1 MIQTNNFK
9 AGLLGRKLSHSF
21 SPQIHA
27 HLADYAYTLVELEPE
42 EVGAFMQNLPLDAM
56 NVTIPYKKTVMPYLA
71 EISEEAQ
78 KIGSVN
84 TITRTE
90 KGLRGDNTDYY
101 GFSYMLQ
108 KSGISVKEKKCLVLG
123 SGGASV
129 TVQAVLRDLGARVTV
144 ISRSGENNYDNI
156 QMHNDADVIVNTT
169 PVGMYPH
176 TGVSPVDLSVFE
188 HLSGVLDLIY
198 NPAQTQLLLDAKK
211 LHIPCINGLTMLTA
225 QAKKA
230 CELFLKTEI
239 ADSEIDRITSA
250 VAQTCENIILIGMPG
265 CGKSTAG
272 QALAKR
278 LGRKF
283 ADTDAVIEQKAG
295 MPIPQIFAQ
304 YGEAHFRVLEHEAV
318 CECAKQRGLVLATGG
333 GVIKTKENFD
343 ALHQNGRVIWLQR
356 DLSDLP
362 VDGRPLSQKDG
373 TQKLYEERKPLYEH
387 FCDATAQCEPDV
399 QQTAEN
405 ILTSFLHLFEEE
417 NP

>member
-1 MIQTNNFK
+1 MIHTENFRT
-9 AGLLGRKLSHSF
+9 GLLGRKLSHSF

-27 HLADYAYTLVELEPE
+27 MLADYEYTLFELEPQD
-42 EVGAFMQNLPLDAM
+42 VGAFMHNLPIDAM
-56 NVTIPYKKTVMPYLA
+56 NVTIPYKKTVMPYLS

-78 KIGSVN
+78 KIGAVN

-108 KSGISVKEKKCLVLG
+108 KSGIAVQNKKCLVLG

-129 TVQAVLRDLGARVTV
+129 TVQAVLHDLGARVVV

-156 QMHNDADVIVNTT
+156 QIHKDADVIVNTT
-169 PVGMYPH
+169 PVGMYPN
-176 TGVSPVDLSVFE
+176 TGEAPVDLSAFE

-198 NPAQTQLLLDAKK
+198 NPARTQLLLDAQR
-211 LHIPCINGLTMLTA
+211 LHIPCLNGLSMLSA

-239 ADSEIDRITSA
+239 ADSEIDRITNA

-278 LGRKF
+278 LGRVF

-295 MPIPQIFAQ
+295 IPIPQIFAQ
-304 YGEAHFRVLEHEAV
+304 YGEAYFRTLEHEAV
-318 CECAKQRGLVLATGG
+318 CECAKQ
-333 GVIKTKENFD
+333 
-343 ALHQNGRVIWLQR
+343 
-356 DLSDLP
+356 
-362 VDGRPLSQKDG
+362 
-373 TQKLYEERKPLYEH
+373 
-387 FCDATAQCEPDV
+387 
-399 QQTAEN
+399 
-405 ILTSFLHLFEEE
+405 
-417 NP
+417 